1 MRQDRL
7 EVLKML
13 AEGKISAEEAEML
26 LHALDEPDAPEEQ
39 PDTENESRIRVH
51 LRKSSRR
58 DEQPDTEDEKP
69 KEGKEILQ
77 EVTEIFQEVGREIEG
92 EVNKAIKSV
101 QLPDVKKVV
110 DGVVDQVK
118 SSVSE
123 AVDSVSDIV
132 DIADEERDKKR
143 RVKQPLDVFE
153 GTGIT
158 KIDAQ
163 TANGPITLEGSDRD
177 EVTVRARKEVRGRKA
192 VAAEFAEQV
201 EVCAEQIGDELRIF
215 TEHPPPPQGVNLS
228 VHYAIE
234 TPREVDVNLRTVNSK
249 IEIGGISGAID
260 ATTVNGVIEL
270 EGDTGPINARTTN
283 ASIRGEIDLLT
294 SDAEFSTTNGSIE
307 VEVHRCVGSMTG
319 LTTNG
324 SINLTL
330 PADFAGQ
337 LDAETQQGRV
347 HSDFSI
353 PVVGKIRRQ
362 LKGEVGG
369 GGEAVV
375 KLRSTNGS
383 IRLKR
388 QEP

>member
-26 LHALDEPDAPEEQ
+26 LRALDETAAP
-39 PDTENESRIRVH
+39 
-51 LRKSSRR
+51 
-58 DEQPDTEDEKP
+58 DEKQE
-69 KEGKEILQ
+69 KDFVQ
-77 EVTEIFQEVGREIEG
+77 EVTEIFQDIGRDIEIEVGK
-92 EVNKAIKSV
+92 VAKAV
-101 QLPDVKKVV
+101 ERPDVKKIVNDVV
-110 DGVVDQVK
+110 DEVK
-118 SSVSE
+118 SSVSD
-123 AVDSVSDIV
+123 VIDTVSDIT
-132 DIADEERDKKR
+132 DLQEEDRRKG
-143 RVKQPLDVFE
+143 RVKQQLDVFK

-163 TANGPITLEGSDRD
+163 TANGKITLEGSDRD
-177 EVTVRARKEVRGRKA
+177 TVTVRAWKEVRGRRA
-192 VAAEFAEQV
+192 AAAEFAEKV
-201 EVCAEQIGDELRIF
+201 GIYAEQVGAELRVF
-215 TEHPPPPQGVNLS
+215 TDHPPPPWGVSLT
-228 VHYAIE
+228 VRYAIKV
-234 TPREVDVNLRTVNSK
+234 PREVDVNLRTVNSK
-249 IEIGGISGAID
+249 IEVSGTRGAID
-260 ATTVNGVIEL
+260 ATTVNGALEL
-270 EGDTGPINARTTN
+270 EGETGPIRARTTN
-283 ASIRGEIDLLT
+283 SSIKAEIDTLT
-294 SDAEFSTTNGSIE
+294 SDAEFSTTNGTIKA
-307 VEVHRCVGSMTG
+307 EVHRCAGSMAA

-337 LDAETQQGRV
+337 LDAEARRGRV
-347 HSDFSI
+347 HSDFPV
-353 PVVGKIRRQ
+353 PVVGKIKSQ

>member
-26 LHALDEPDAPEEQ
+26 LRALDEPDPPE
-39 PDTENESRIRVH
+39 
-51 LRKSSRR
+51 
-58 DEQPDTEDEKP
+58 EQPDTEDEKP
-69 KEGKEILQ
+69 QQGKEFVQ
-77 EVTEIFQEVGREIEG
+77 EMTEIFQEVGREIEG
-92 EVNKAIKSV
+92 EVSKAVKSV
-101 QLPDVKKVV
+101 QRSDIGKIV
-110 DGVVDQVK
+110 DEVVDQVK

-132 DIADEERDKKR
+132 DIGDEEVDEKR
-143 RVKQPLDVFE
+143 RVKEQLDVFE
-153 GTGIT
+153 GAGIT

-163 TANGPITLEGSDRD
+163 TTNGRITLEGSDRD
-177 EVTVRARKEVRGRKA
+177 GVTVRARKEVRGRRA
-192 VAAEFAEQV
+192 VAAEFAQQV
-201 EVCAEQIGDELRIF
+201 EVCAEQIGEELRVF
-215 TEHPPPPQGVNLS
+215 TEHPPPPRGISLA

-234 TPREVDVNLRTVNSK
+234 TPQEVDVNLRTVNSK
-249 IEIGGISGAID
+249 IEIGGISEAID
-260 ATTVNGVIEL
+260 VTTVNGVIDL
-270 EGDTGPINARTTN
+270 EGDTGPIRARSTN
-283 ASIRGEIDLLT
+283 GTIKAEIDLLT
-294 SDAEFSTTNGSIE
+294 NDAEFSTTNGTIG
-307 VEVHRCVGSMTG
+307 VEVHRCVGSVAAS
-319 LTTNG
+319 TTNG

-337 LDAETQQGRV
+337 LDAETRRGRV
-347 HSDFSI
+347 HSDFPI
-353 PVVGKIRRQ
+353 PVVGKIKNQ
-362 LKGEVGG
+362 LRGEIGE

>member
-7 EVLKML
+7 EVLRML

-26 LHALDEPDAPEEQ
+26 LRALDEADAPEVK
-39 PDTENESRIRVH
+39 T
-51 LRKSSRR
+51 
-58 DEQPDTEDEKP
+58 DTEDEKP
-69 KEGKEILQ
+69 KQ
-77 EVTEIFQEVGREIEG
+77 EKDFVQGMTDIFQEVGRDIES
-92 EVNKAIKSV
+92 EVSKALKSV
-101 QLPDVKKVV
+101 QRADIGKIV
-110 DGVVDQVK
+110 DEVVDQVK

-132 DIADEERDKKR
+132 ESTDEAAEAKR
-143 RVKQPLDVFE
+143 SVKQQLDVFK

-163 TANGPITLEGSDRD
+163 AANGRITLEGSDRD
-177 EVTVRARKEVRGRKA
+177 EVSVRVWKKVRGRRG

-201 EVCAEQIGDELRIF
+201 EVRAERIGDELRIF
-215 TEHPPPPQGVNLS
+215 TEHPPPPSGVNLT
-228 VHYAIE
+228 VRYAIE

-260 ATTVNGVIEL
+260 ATTANGTIDL
-270 EGDTGPINARTTN
+270 EGDAGPIRARATN
-283 ASIRGEIDLLT
+283 GSVKADIGLLT
-294 SDAEFSTTNGSIE
+294 EEAEFSTTNGSIA
-307 VEVHRCVGSMTG
+307 VEVHRCVGSMAAS
-319 LTTNG
+319 TTNG

-330 PADFAGQ
+330 PANFAGQ
-337 LDAETQQGRV
+337 LDAESQRGRV
-347 HSDFSI
+347 HTDFPI
-353 PVVGKIRRQ
+353 PVVGKIKSQ
-362 LKGEVGG
+362 LKGEIGE
-369 GGEAVV
+369 GGEAVI

>member
-26 LHALDEPDAPEEQ
+26 LRALDAADAPEEET
-39 PDTENESRIRVH
+39 DT
-51 LRKSSRR
+51 
-58 DEQPDTEDEKP
+58 DDEKP
-69 KEGKEILQ
+69 KQ
-77 EVTEIFQEVGREIEG
+77 EKDFVQEMTEMFQEVGREIEV
-92 EVNKAIKSV
+92 EVGNAIKSV
-101 QLPDVKKVV
+101 QRSDIGKIVDEVV
-110 DGVVDQVK
+110 DHVK

-132 DIADEERDKKR
+132 DSTDEAAEDKR
-143 RVKQPLDVFE
+143 SVKQQLDVFR

-163 TANGPITLEGSDRD
+163 AANGRITLEGSDRD
-177 EVTVRARKEVRGRKA
+177 EVSVRAWKKVRGRRG

-201 EVCAEQIGDELRIF
+201 EIRAEQIGDELRIF
-215 TEHPPPPQGVNLS
+215 TEHPPPPSGVNLT
-228 VHYAIE
+228 VRYAIE

-260 ATTVNGVIEL
+260 ATTANGTIDL
-270 EGDTGPINARTTN
+270 EGDAGPIRARATN
-283 ASIRGEIDLLT
+283 GSVKAKIGLLID
-294 SDAEFSTTNGSIE
+294 DAEFSTTNGTIGA
-307 VEVHRCVGSMTG
+307 EVHRCVGSMAAS
-319 LTTNG
+319 TTNG

-337 LDAETQQGRV
+337 LDAESQRGRV
-347 HSDFSI
+347 HTDFPV
-353 PVVGKIRRQ
+353 PVVGKIRNQ

-369 GGEAVV
+369 GGDAVV

-388 QEP
+388 QES

>member
-26 LHALDEPDAPEEQ
+26 LRALDEADAPEEE
-39 PDTENESRIRVH
+39 T
-51 LRKSSRR
+51 
-58 DEQPDTEDEKP
+58 DTEDEKP
-69 KEGKEILQ
+69 KQ
-77 EVTEIFQEVGREIEG
+77 EKDFVQEMTEMFQDVGREIEV
-92 EVNKAIKSV
+92 EVSNAIKSV
-101 QLPDVKKVV
+101 KLPDVKKVV
-110 DGVVDQVK
+110 DEVVDQVK

-123 AVDSVSDIV
+123 TVDSVSDIA
-132 DIADEERDKKR
+132 DIADEDDEKR
-143 RVKQPLDVFE
+143 RGKQQLDIFE

-163 TANGPITLEGSDRD
+163 TANGRITLEGSDRD
-177 EVTVRARKEVRGRKA
+177 EVAVRAWKEVRGRRA

-201 EVCAEQIGDELRIF
+201 EVCAEQIGNELRIF
-215 TEHPPPPQGVNLS
+215 TEHPPSPQGVSLA

-234 TPREVDVNLRTVNSK
+234 TPREVDVNLRTVNSQ
-249 IEIGGISGAID
+249 IEISGISGAID
-260 ATTVNGVIEL
+260 ATTVNGIIEL
-270 EGDTGPINARTTN
+270 EGDTGPIHARTTN
-283 ASIRGEIDLLT
+283 TSIKAEIGLLT
-294 SDAEFSTTNGSIE
+294 DDAEFSTTNGTIG
-307 VEVHRCVGSMTG
+307 VEVHRCIGSMAA

-324 SINLTL
+324 SIDVTL

-337 LDAETQQGRV
+337 LDAEARRGRV
-347 HSDFSI
+347 HSDFPI
-353 PVVGKIRRQ
+353 PVIGKISSQ
-362 LKGEVGG
+362 LKGEIGE